1 MEANIQNFNFLKDT
15 VNRFKGELQK
25 LVATSKYSNT
35 GIMKLRDNIEEI
47 EKSIQ
52 NQEKYLVNSYLNNK
66 KSISSTHKMLYRP
79 SPLPLIRQP
88 VPRAIGYIPDDDV
101 YISVKY
107 EKQNKLDRLKQYKKK
122 REINQEKIDFINNMK
137 KRKPIGKIKL
147 ENIARVAAFN
157 KEKETKSLLNKYGI
171 NSDFYNNIKVT
182 SRMPN
187 YMNPSKRIQYS
198 AYNKLPKANIVLYDE
213 NNQPIIKKEE
223 LEKGLYNMINK
234 GLIPKGADLSPAFE
248 NNGGNPMQINMRF
261 KEDFKKKVEKDEII
275 IGDKSNMKADLSKR
289 GNNNDSDGFFI
300 TKPQEIINID
310 SNNIQPIDI
319 INDEENKVDTQDND
333 LISEQN
339 ENINNIKDNNEMA
352 MNKKN
357 KKILIIS
364 NFQPV
369 KNEEYYLFYNE
380 NIDIWGQIN
389 YLLEHLG
396 KLFKK
401 LNINLVEIY
410 QDKLVSLAKDETR
423 VIQNKDLLN
432 CISEKD
438 LIDKGLNPEDTMN
451 LYTTLKERFALK
463 IQMAYRIYKS
473 KKRLKEMQSYFD
485 KIKLIQH
492 MYTSIK
498 TQKESKEKARALFD
512 QRYKE
517 WTNMQKNFMKRW
529 EIIKNRPH
537 FEIHINSISLNS
549 SNSKYLNTTFDH
561 FIERENNQLNRIVN
575 LFDSNVEIIYISP
588 HELNQDIILYY
599 TSIMETFGVENP
611 RERFHI
617 VIPDAYKQYPPHF
630 SVSELLL
637 LSPKTIQ
644 NIKKKIEK
652 ENKEAYIVPGGVS
665 KTEVEISILLGVP
678 ILMGDLF
685 QTETIFTKSGAKLV
699 FEANEIQVPV
709 SAWDIKTEFE
719 FYASLSHLIASFEQ
733 YNIWIIKLDSEKNG
747 RGIAYVQLDKI
758 QQYNELKRKKG
769 RFEEQKEYENAL
781 ADVLK
786 DMLPKKVK
794 ICANYLYK
802 TWDEFFKDLL
812 DNRGIIEPC
821 PTYNP
826 SSILGSPCIPI
837 FIEPSGNIEHM
848 PTYDKI
854 NLAYFRNIGAIS
866 PQMSFIE
873 NKNRIGYNE
882 NSSINNSIPQIEGEK
897 KDNKDNKDNKEK
909 SISINKGSLILNVSD
924 INEASNNIEE
934 NKSGLIQNIDLIN
947 NANNI
952 KDNNNL
958 INANNSTQSEL
969 YLIAEKIGK
978 YLYKQKIMGYV
989 TIELIVFKNNFNYNY
1004 SNTQQNNSNESGQ
1017 DYWAID
1023 LKFGLTDI
1031 SSAINF
1037 SSFLYNHYYDKENPD
1052 MNLINISLTKEKL
1065 LSNDK
1070 CKIFTF
1076 PFLSHPRISEIH
1088 MKDLVK
1094 AFKLENL
1101 IYDVEKKSGTIF
1113 NFSDVL
1119 ECGNLGICG
1128 ILNSEEITQGN
1139 ENFELWKMIHDS
1151 LHIIAISVKLNE
1163 FQPMLNEDKRTD
1175 YIDIADIFSKIN
1187 KHYNNLLLI
1196 EKKKKNLNF
1205 NNSSSIINK

>member
-1 MEANIQNFNFLKDT
+1 MDSNIQNFNFLKDT
-15 VNRFKGELQK
+15 VNRFKNELQK

-47 EKSIQ
+47 EKNIQ
-52 NQEKYLVNSYLNNK
+52 NQEKFIVNSYLNNK
-66 KSISSTHKMLYRP
+66 KSISSTHKMLYSP

-88 VPRAIGYIPDDDV
+88 IPRAIGYIPDDDV

-107 EKQNKLDRLKQYKKK
+107 EKQSKLDRLKQYKKK
-122 REINQEKIDFINNMK
+122 RELNQEKIDFINNMK
-137 KRKPIGKIKL
+137 KRKPLGKIKL
-147 ENIARVAAFN
+147 ENMARVAAFN
-157 KEKETKSLLNKYGI
+157 REKQTKTLLNKYGI
-171 NSDFYNNIKVT
+171 NSDFYDNIKVT

-187 YMNPSKRIQYS
+187 YMDPSKRIQYS
-198 AYNKLPKANIVLYDE
+198 AFNKLPKANIVLYDE

-248 NNGGNPMQINMRF
+248 NNGGNPMQINQRF
-261 KEDFKKKVEKDEII
+261 KQDFKKKEEKDEII
-275 IGDKSNMKADLSKR
+275 IGDKMNMKADMSKR
-289 GNNNDSDGFFI
+289 GNYSDSDGFFI
-300 TKPQEIINID
+300 TKPQEIINLET
-310 SNNIQPIDI
+310 NNIQPIDI
-319 INDEENKVDTQDND
+319 INENKEIMDLEENKIETQEE
-333 LISEQN
+333 ISEQN
-339 ENINNIKDNNEMA
+339 IKTNNNEIMI
-352 MNKKN
+352 NKKN
-357 KKILIIS
+357 KKRVLIIS

-369 KNEEYYLFYNE
+369 KNEEYYVFYNE

-401 LNINLVEIY
+401 LNLNLIEIY
-410 QDKLVSLAKDETR
+410 EDKLLSLAKDETK

-451 LYTTLKERFALK
+451 LYTTLKEKFALK

-473 KKRLKEMQSYFD
+473 KKRLKEMQSYFE

-492 MYTSIK
+492 VYTSIK
-498 TQKESKEKARALFD
+498 TRKESKEKARALFD

-529 EIIKNRPH
+529 EIVKNRPH

-549 SNSKYLNTTFDH
+549 PNDKYINTTFDH
-561 FIERENNQLNRIVN
+561 FTERENNQLNRIVN

-588 HELNQDIILYY
+588 YELNNDIIVYY
-599 TSIMETFGVENP
+599 TSIMETFGVEKP
-611 RERFHI
+611 QERFHV
-617 VIPDAYKQYPPHF
+617 VIPDEYKNYPPHF

-637 LSPKTIQ
+637 LSPNTIR
-644 NIKKKIEK
+644 NIKKKLEK
-652 ENKEAYIVPGGVS
+652 EKKEAYIVPGSVS
-665 KTEVEISILLGVP
+665 KTEVELSILLGVP

-685 QTETIFTKSGAKLV
+685 QTETIFTKSGSKLV
-699 FEANEIQVPV
+699 FEANEVQVPV

-733 YNIWIIKLDSEKNG
+733 YNIWVIKLDNERNG

-769 RFEEQKEYENAL
+769 RYEEQKEYENAL
-781 ADVLK
+781 AEVLK
-786 DMLPKKVK
+786 DMLPKKIK
-794 ICANYLYK
+794 ICSNYLYK
-802 TWDEFFKDLL
+802 TWDEFFKDYLE
-812 DNRGIIEPC
+812 NRGIIEPC

-866 PQMSFIE
+866 PQMSYIE
-873 NKNRIGYNE
+873 NKNKLLGYGENY
-882 NSSINNSIPQIEGEK
+882 NSSINNNSVGQIEEEK
-897 KDNKDNKDNKEK
+897 KEKEK
-909 SISINKGSLILNVSD
+909 SISLNKGSLILNVSD
-924 INEASNNIEE
+924 INENSGNIEE
-934 NKSGLIQNIDLIN
+934 NKSGIIQNIDLMN
-947 NANNI
+947 NNQNNNI
-952 KDNNNL
+952 
-958 INANNSTQSEL
+958 QSEF
-969 YLIAEKIGK
+969 YIIAEKIGK
-978 YLYKQKIMGYV
+978 YLYKQKIIGYV
-989 TIELIVFKNNFNYNY
+989 TIELIVFKNNYNY
-1004 SNTQQNNSNESGQ
+1004 SNIQQSNNEPGQ
-1017 DYWAID
+1017 EYWAID
-1023 LKFGLTDI
+1023 LKYGLTDI

-1052 MNLINISLTKEKL
+1052 MNLINISLTREKL
-1065 LSNDK
+1065 LSNEK

-1094 AFKLENL
+1094 SFKLENL

-1128 ILNSEEITQGN
+1128 ILNLEDLSKEN

-1175 YIDIADIFSKIN
+1175 YIDIADIFNKIN

-1196 EKKKKNLNF
+1196 EKKKKNSNI
-1205 NNSSSIINK
+1205 NNSSSIIK

>member
-1 MEANIQNFNFLKDT
+1 MDSNVQNFNFLKDT
-15 VNRFKGELQK
+15 VNRFKSELQK
-25 LVATSKYSNT
+25 LVTTSKYSNT
-35 GIMKLRDNIEEI
+35 GIIKLRDNIEEI

-52 NQEKYLVNSYLNNK
+52 NQEKFLVNSYLNNK
-66 KSISSTHKMLYRP
+66 KSISSQHKMIYNQ

-88 VPRAIGYIPDDDV
+88 LPKTIGYIPDDDV
-101 YISVKY
+101 YVSVKY
-107 EKQNKLDRLKQYKKK
+107 EKQSKLDRLKQHKKR

-137 KRKPIGKIKL
+137 KRKPLGKIKM
-147 ENIARVAAFN
+147 ENMARVAAFN

-171 NSDFYNNIKVT
+171 NSDFYDNIKVT

-187 YMNPSKRIQYS
+187 YMDPAKRIQYS
-198 AYNKLPKANIVLYDE
+198 AFNKLPKANIVLYDE

-223 LEKGLYNMINK
+223 LSKGLYNMINK

-261 KEDFKKKVEKDEII
+261 KQDFKKKSDKDEII
-275 IGDKSNMKADLSKR
+275 IGINDNMKADMSKK
-289 GNNNDSDGFFI
+289 GNSNESDDFFI
-300 TKPQEIINID
+300 TKPQEVINLDTNSIK
-310 SNNIQPIDI
+310 PIDMISENKEI
-319 INDEENKVDTQDND
+319 IDLEENKIDTQENME
-333 LISEQN
+333 LLEQN
-339 ENINNIKDNNEMA
+339 INIKQNPTES
-352 MNKKN
+352 MNKKT
-357 KKILIIS
+357 KKRLLIIS

-389 YLLEHLG
+389 YLLEHLS
-396 KLFKK
+396 KLFKQ
-401 LNINLVEIY
+401 LNLNLVEIY
-410 QDKLVSLAKDETR
+410 QDKLISLAKDETR

-438 LIDKGLNPEDTMN
+438 LMDKGLNPNDTLN
-451 LYTTLKERFALK
+451 LYITLKDRFALK
-463 IQMAYRIYKS
+463 IQMAFRIYQS
-473 KKRLKEMQSYFD
+473 KKKLKEMQSYFD

-498 TQKESKEKARALFD
+498 AKKDSKEKARALFD

-537 FEIHINSISLNS
+537 YEIHINSISLNS
-549 SNSKYLNTTFDH
+549 PNNKYINTTFDH
-561 FIERENNQLNRIVN
+561 FTERENNQLNRIVN

-588 HELNQDIILYY
+588 HELNNDIIVYY

-611 RERFHI
+611 NERFHI
-617 VIPDAYKQYPPHF
+617 VIPDAYKEYPPHF

-644 NIKKKIEK
+644 KIKKKLEK
-652 ENKEAYIVPGGVS
+652 EKKEAYIVPGSVS
-665 KTEVEISILLGVP
+665 KTEVELSILLGVP

-685 QTETIFTKSGAKLV
+685 QTEAIFTKSGSKLV
-699 FEANEIQVPV
+699 FEANEVQVPV

-719 FYASLSHLIASFEQ
+719 FFASLSHLIASFEQ
-733 YNIWIIKLDSEKNG
+733 YNIWVIKLDNEKNG

-769 RFEEQKEYENAL
+769 RYEEQKDYENTL
-781 ADVLK
+781 AEVLR

-794 ICANYLYK
+794 ICANSLYK
-802 TWDEFFKDLL
+802 TWDEFFKDYL

-826 SSILGSPCIPI
+826 SSIIGSPCIPI
-837 FIEPSGNIEHM
+837 FIEPSGNIEHL

-873 NKNRIGYNE
+873 NKNRLINGD
-882 NSSINNSIPQIEGEK
+882 NSSINNSVPQLEEEK
-897 KDNKDNKDNKEK
+897 KEKEK

-924 INEASNNIEE
+924 INEASGNVEE
-934 NKSGLIQNIDLIN
+934 NKSGLTQNIDLMN
-947 NANNI
+947 NNNI
-952 KDNNNL
+952 INSNNN
-958 INANNSTQSEL
+958 NNNTQSEL
-969 YLIAEKIGK
+969 YSIAERVGK
-978 YLYKQKIMGYV
+978 YLYKQKIIGYV
-989 TIELIVFKNNFNYNY
+989 TIELIVFKSNFNYNY
-1004 SNTQQNNSNESGQ
+1004 TNMQQVSNEITQ

-1037 SSFLYNHYYDKENPD
+1037 SSFLYNHYYDKNNPD
-1052 MNLINISLTKEKL
+1052 MNLINISLTREKL

-1076 PFLSHPRISEIH
+1076 PFLSHPRISDIQ

-1128 ILNSEEITQGN
+1128 ILNMEEIPIGN
-1139 ENFELWKMIHDS
+1139 DNFEMWKMIHDS

-1163 FQPMLNEDKRTD
+1163 FQPLLSEDKRTD
-1175 YIDIADIFSKIN
+1175 YIDIADIFNKIN
-1187 KHYNNLLLI
+1187 KHYNNLLVI
-1196 EKKKKNLNF
+1196 EKKKKNSYYK
-1205 NNSSSIINK
+1205 NNSSIVK

>member
-1 MEANIQNFNFLKDT
+1 MDSNVQNFNFLKDT
-15 VNRFKGELQK
+15 VNRFKNELQK

-47 EKSIQ
+47 EKNIQ

-66 KSISSTHKMLYRP
+66 KSISSTHKMLYSP

-107 EKQNKLDRLKQYKKK
+107 EKQSKLDRLKQYKKR
-122 REINQEKIDFINNMK
+122 REINQEKINFINSMK
-137 KRKPIGKIKL
+137 KRKPLGKIKL
-147 ENIARVAAFN
+147 ENMARVAAFN
-157 KEKETKSLLNKYGI
+157 REKETKSLLNKYGI
-171 NSDFYNNIKVT
+171 NSDFYDNIKVT

-187 YMNPSKRIQYS
+187 YMDPSKRIQYS
-198 AYNKLPKANIVLYDE
+198 AFNKLPKANIVLYDE

-248 NNGGNPMQINMRF
+248 NNGGNPMQINQRF
-261 KEDFKKKVEKDEII
+261 KQDFKKKPEKDEIM
-275 IGDKSNMKADLSKR
+275 IGDKNNMKADMSKR
-289 GNNNDSDGFFI
+289 GNYSDSDGFFI
-300 TKPQEIINID
+300 TKPQEVINID
-310 SNNIQPIDI
+310 TNNIQPIDI
-319 INDEENKVDTQDND
+319 INENKEIIDLEEENKIETPENEEM
-333 LISEQN
+333 SEQN
-339 ENINNIKDNNEMA
+339 IKTNNNEIMI
-352 MNKKN
+352 NKKN
-357 KKILIIS
+357 KKRILLIS

-401 LNINLVEIY
+401 LNLNLIEIY

-438 LIDKGLNPEDTMN
+438 LIDKGLNPNDTMN
-451 LYTTLKERFALK
+451 LYTTLRERYALK

-498 TQKESKEKARALFD
+498 TRKESKEKARALFD

-537 FEIHINSISLNS
+537 FEIHINSISINS
-549 SNSKYLNTTFDH
+549 PNAKYVNTTFDH

-575 LFDSNVEIIYISP
+575 LFDSNVEIIYITP
-588 HELNQDIILYY
+588 HELSQDIILYY
-599 TSIMETFGVENP
+599 TSIMETFGVEKP
-611 RERFHI
+611 SERFHV
-617 VIPDAYKQYPPHF
+617 VIPDAYKDYPPHF

-637 LSPKTIQ
+637 LSPKTIR
-644 NIKKKIEK
+644 NIKKKLEK
-652 ENKEAYIVPGGVS
+652 EKKEAYIVPGSVS
-665 KTEVEISILLGVP
+665 KTEVELSILLGVP

-685 QTETIFTKSGAKLV
+685 QTETIFTKSGSKLV

-733 YNIWIIKLDSEKNG
+733 YNIWVIKLDNERNG

-769 RFEEQKEYENAL
+769 RYEEQKEYENAL
-781 ADVLK
+781 AEVLK
-786 DMLPKKVK
+786 DMLPKKIK

-802 TWDEFFKDLL
+802 TWEEFFKDYLE
-812 DNRGIIEPC
+812 NRGIIEPC

-854 NLAYFRNIGAIS
+854 NLSYFRNIGAIS
-866 PQMSFIE
+866 PQMSYIE
-873 NKNRIGYNE
+873 NRNKLLGYGDNY
-882 NSSINNSIPQIEGEK
+882 NSSINNNSVPQIEEEK
-897 KDNKDNKDNKEK
+897 KEKEK
-909 SISINKGSLILNVSD
+909 SVSMNKGSLILNVSD
-924 INEASNNIEE
+924 INEASGPIEE
-934 NKSGLIQNIDLIN
+934 NKSGLDLVN
-947 NANNI
+947 N
-952 KDNNNL
+952 NNNL
-958 INANNSTQSEL
+958 MNSNNNTQSEL
-969 YLIAEKIGK
+969 YTIAEKIGK

-989 TIELIVFKNNFNYNY
+989 TIELIVFKNNFNY
-1004 SNTQQNNSNESGQ
+1004 SNMQQTNNNESGQ

-1037 SSFLYNHYYDKENPD
+1037 SSFLYNHYYDKANPD

-1076 PFLSHPRISEIH
+1076 PFLSHPRISEIL

-1128 ILNSEEITQGN
+1128 ILNLEDLSQGS

-1151 LHIIAISVKLNE
+1151 LHIVAISVKLNE
-1163 FQPMLNEDKRTD
+1163 FQPLLNEDKRTD
-1175 YIDIADIFSKIN
+1175 YIDIADIFNKIN

-1196 EKKKKNLNF
+1196 EKKKKNSNF
-1205 NNSSSIINK
+1205 NNSSSILK

>member
-1 MEANIQNFNFLKDT
+1 MDSNVQNFNFLKDT
-15 VNRFKGELQK
+15 VNRFKNELQK

-47 EKSIQ
+47 EKNIQ
-52 NQEKYLVNSYLNNK
+52 NQEKFLVNSYLNNK
-66 KSISSTHKMLYRP
+66 KSISSTHKMLYSP

-107 EKQNKLDRLKQYKKK
+107 EKQSKLDRLKQYKKK
-122 REINQEKIDFINNMK
+122 REINQEKMDFINRMK
-137 KRKPIGKIKL
+137 MRKPLGKIKM
-147 ENIARVAAFN
+147 ENMARVAAFN

-171 NSDFYNNIKVT
+171 NSDFYDNIKVT

-187 YMNPSKRIQYS
+187 YMDPSKRIQYS
-198 AYNKLPKANIVLYDE
+198 AFNKLPKANIVLYDE

-223 LEKGLYNMINK
+223 LEKGLYNMVNK

-248 NNGGNPMQINMRF
+248 NNGGNPMQINQRF
-261 KEDFKKKVEKDEII
+261 KQDFKKKAEKDEII
-275 IGDKSNMKADLSKR
+275 IGDKRNMKADMSKR
-289 GNNNDSDGFFI
+289 GNYSDSDGFFI
-300 TKPQEIINID
+300 TKPQEVINLET
-310 SNNIQPIDI
+310 NNIQPIDI
-319 INDEENKVDTQDND
+319 INENKEIMDYEEENKMDTE
-333 LISEQN
+333 IEEMSEQN
-339 ENINNIKDNNEMA
+339 VKTNNEIMI
-352 MNKKN
+352 NKKN
-357 KKILIIS
+357 KKRILLIS

-401 LNINLVEIY
+401 LNLNLIEIY
-410 QDKLVSLAKDETR
+410 QDKLISLAKDETK

-438 LIDKGLNPEDTMN
+438 LIDKRLNPEDTMN

-463 IQMAYRIYKS
+463 IQMAYRIHKS
-473 KKRLKEMQSYFD
+473 KMRLKEMQSYFD

-498 TQKESKEKARALFD
+498 TRKESKEKARALFD

-537 FEIHINSISLNS
+537 FEIHINSISINS
-549 SNSKYLNTTFDH
+549 PNAKYLNTTFDH

-588 HELNQDIILYY
+588 HELNQDIIIYY
-599 TSIMETFGVENP
+599 TSIMETFGVEKP
-611 RERFHI
+611 GERFH
-617 VIPDAYKQYPPHF
+617 VMIPDAYKDYPTHF
-630 SVSELLL
+630 SVGELLL
-637 LSPKTIQ
+637 LSPKTIR
-644 NIKKKIEK
+644 NIKKKLEK
-652 ENKEAYIVPGGVS
+652 EKKEAYIVPGSVS
-665 KTEVEISILLGVP
+665 KTEVELSILLGVP

-685 QTETIFTKSGAKLV
+685 QTETIFTKSGSKLV
-699 FEANEIQVPV
+699 FEANEVQVPV

-733 YNIWIIKLDSEKNG
+733 YNIWVIKLDNERNG

-769 RFEEQKEYENAL
+769 RYEEQKEYENAL
-781 ADVLK
+781 AEVLK

-794 ICANYLYK
+794 LCANYLYR
-802 TWDEFFKDLL
+802 TWEEFFKDYLE
-812 DNRGIIEPC
+812 NRGIIEPC

-854 NLAYFRNIGAIS
+854 NLSYFRNIGAIS
-866 PQMSFIE
+866 PQTSYIE
-873 NKNRIGYNE
+873 NRNKLLGYGDNY
-882 NSSINNSIPQIEGEK
+882 NSSMNNNSIPQIEEEK
-897 KDNKDNKDNKEK
+897 KEKEK
-909 SISINKGSLILNVSD
+909 SVSMNKGSLILNVSD
-924 INEASNNIEE
+924 INEASNHAEE
-934 NKSGLIQNIDLIN
+934 NKSGIDLMN
-947 NANNI
+947 
-952 KDNNNL
+952 NNNL
-958 INANNSTQSEL
+958 VNSNTQSEL
-969 YLIAEKIGK
+969 YTISERIGK

-989 TIELIVFKNNFNYNY
+989 TIELIVFKSNFNY
-1004 SNTQQNNSNESGQ
+1004 SNMQQYNNESGQ
-1017 DYWAID
+1017 EYWAID

-1037 SSFLYNHYYDKENPD
+1037 SSFLYNHYYDKANPD

-1065 LSNDK
+1065 LSNEK

-1094 AFKLENL
+1094 AFKLESL

-1128 ILNSEEITQGN
+1128 ILNLEDLSQGN

-1151 LHIIAISVKLNE
+1151 LHIVAISVKLNE
-1163 FQPMLNEDKRTD
+1163 FQPLLNEDKRTD
-1175 YIDIADIFSKIN
+1175 YIDIADIFNKIN

-1196 EKKKKNLNF
+1196 EKKKKNSNF
-1205 NNSSSIINK
+1205 NNSSSILK

>member
-1 MEANIQNFNFLKDT
+1 MDSNVQNFNFLKDT
-15 VNRFKGELQK
+15 VNRFKNELQK

-47 EKSIQ
+47 EKNIQ
-52 NQEKYLVNSYLNNK
+52 NQEKFLVNSYLNNK
-66 KSISSTHKMLYRP
+66 KSISSTHKMLYSP

-107 EKQNKLDRLKQYKKK
+107 EKQSKLDRLKQYKKK
-122 REINQEKIDFINNMK
+122 REINQEKIDFINRMK
-137 KRKPIGKIKL
+137 MRKPLGKIKM
-147 ENIARVAAFN
+147 ENMARVAAFN

-171 NSDFYNNIKVT
+171 NSDFYDNIKVT

-187 YMNPSKRIQYS
+187 YMDPSKRIQYS
-198 AYNKLPKANIVLYDE
+198 AFNKLPKANIVLYDE

-223 LEKGLYNMINK
+223 LEKGLYNMVNK

-248 NNGGNPMQINMRF
+248 NNGGNPMQINQRF
-261 KEDFKKKVEKDEII
+261 KQDFKKKAEKDEII
-275 IGDKSNMKADLSKR
+275 IGDKRNMKADMSKR
-289 GNNNDSDGFFI
+289 GNYSDSDGFFI
-300 TKPQEIINID
+300 TKPQEVINLET
-310 SNNIQPIDI
+310 NNIQPIDI
-319 INDEENKVDTQDND
+319 INENKEIMDYEEENKMDTE
-333 LISEQN
+333 IEEMSEQN
-339 ENINNIKDNNEMA
+339 VKTNNEIMI
-352 MNKKN
+352 NKKN
-357 KKILIIS
+357 KKRILLIS

-401 LNINLVEIY
+401 LNLNLIEIY
-410 QDKLVSLAKDETR
+410 QDKLISLAKDETK

-438 LIDKGLNPEDTMN
+438 LIDKRLNPEDTMN

-463 IQMAYRIYKS
+463 IQMAYRIHKS
-473 KKRLKEMQSYFD
+473 KMRLKEMQSYFD

-498 TQKESKEKARALFD
+498 TRKESKEKARALFD

-537 FEIHINSISLNS
+537 FEIHINSISINS
-549 SNSKYLNTTFDH
+549 PNAKYLNTTFDH

-588 HELNQDIILYY
+588 HELNQDIIIYY
-599 TSIMETFGVENP
+599 TSIMETFGVEKP
-611 RERFHI
+611 GERFH
-617 VIPDAYKQYPPHF
+617 VMIPDAYKDYPTHF

-637 LSPKTIQ
+637 LSPKTIR
-644 NIKKKIEK
+644 NIKKKLEK
-652 ENKEAYIVPGGVS
+652 EKKEAYIVPGSVS
-665 KTEVEISILLGVP
+665 KTEVELSILLGVP

-685 QTETIFTKSGAKLV
+685 QTETIFTKSGSKLV
-699 FEANEIQVPV
+699 FEANEVQVPV

-733 YNIWIIKLDSEKNG
+733 YNIWVIKLDNERNG

-769 RFEEQKEYENAL
+769 RYEEQKEYENAL
-781 ADVLK
+781 AEVLK

-794 ICANYLYK
+794 LCANYLYK
-802 TWDEFFKDLL
+802 TWEEFFKDYLE
-812 DNRGIIEPC
+812 NRGIIEPC

-854 NLAYFRNIGAIS
+854 NLSYFRNIGAIS
-866 PQMSFIE
+866 PQTSYIE
-873 NKNRIGYNE
+873 NRNKLLGYGDNY
-882 NSSINNSIPQIEGEK
+882 NSSMNNNSIPQIEEEK
-897 KDNKDNKDNKEK
+897 KEKEK
-909 SISINKGSLILNVSD
+909 SVSMNKGSLILNVSD
-924 INEASNNIEE
+924 INEASNHAEE
-934 NKSGLIQNIDLIN
+934 NKSGIDLMN
-947 NANNI
+947 
-952 KDNNNL
+952 NNNL
-958 INANNSTQSEL
+958 VNSNTQSEL
-969 YLIAEKIGK
+969 YTISERIGK

-989 TIELIVFKNNFNYNY
+989 TIELIVFKSNFNY
-1004 SNTQQNNSNESGQ
+1004 SNMQQYNNESGQ
-1017 DYWAID
+1017 EYWAID

-1037 SSFLYNHYYDKENPD
+1037 SSFLYNHYYDKANPD

-1065 LSNDK
+1065 LSNEK

-1094 AFKLENL
+1094 AFKLESL

-1128 ILNSEEITQGN
+1128 ILNLEDLSQGN

-1151 LHIIAISVKLNE
+1151 LHIVAISVKLNE
-1163 FQPMLNEDKRTD
+1163 FQPLLNEDKRTD
-1175 YIDIADIFSKIN
+1175 YIDIADIFNKIN

-1196 EKKKKNLNF
+1196 EKKKKNSNF
-1205 NNSSSIINK
+1205 NNSSSILK

>member
-1 MEANIQNFNFLKDT
+1 MDSNVQNFNFLKDT
-15 VNRFKGELQK
+15 VNRFKSELQK
-25 LVATSKYSNT
+25 LVTTSKYSNT
-35 GIMKLRDNIEEI
+35 GIIKLRDNIEEI

-52 NQEKYLVNSYLNNK
+52 NQEKFLVNSYLNNK
-66 KSISSTHKMLYRP
+66 KSISSQHKMTYNP

-88 VPRAIGYIPDDDV
+88 LPKTIGYIPDDDV
-101 YISVKY
+101 YVSVKY
-107 EKQNKLDRLKQYKKK
+107 EKQSKLDRLKQHKKK

-137 KRKPIGKIKL
+137 KRKPLGKIKM
-147 ENIARVAAFN
+147 ENMARVAAFN

-171 NSDFYNNIKVT
+171 NSDFYDNIKVT

-187 YMNPSKRIQYS
+187 YMDPAKRIQYS
-198 AYNKLPKANIVLYDE
+198 AFNKLPKANIVLYDE

-223 LEKGLYNMINK
+223 LSKGLYNMINK

-261 KEDFKKKVEKDEII
+261 KQDFKKKPDKDEII
-275 IGDKSNMKADLSKR
+275 IGANDNMKADMSKK
-289 GNNNDSDGFFI
+289 GNSNDSDDFFI
-300 TKPQEIINID
+300 TKPQEVINLDTNSIK
-310 SNNIQPIDI
+310 PIDMI
-319 INDEENKVDTQDND
+319 SENKEMIDLEENKIDTQENMEM
-333 LISEQN
+333 LEQN
-339 ENINNIKDNNEMA
+339 INMKRNPIEL

-357 KKILIIS
+357 KKRLLIIS

-396 KLFKK
+396 KLFKQ
-401 LNINLVEIY
+401 LNLNLVEIY
-410 QDKLVSLAKDETR
+410 QDKLVSLAKDETK

-438 LIDKGLNPEDTMN
+438 LMDKGLNPNDTLN
-451 LYTTLKERFALK
+451 LYITLKDRFALK
-463 IQMAYRIYKS
+463 IQMAFRIYQS
-473 KKRLKEMQSYFD
+473 KKKLKEMQSYFD

-498 TQKESKEKARALFD
+498 AKKDSKEKARALFD

-537 FEIHINSISLNS
+537 YEIHINSISLNS
-549 SNSKYLNTTFDH
+549 PNDKYINTTFDH
-561 FIERENNQLNRIVN
+561 FTERENNQLNRIVN

-588 HELNQDIILYY
+588 HELNNDIIIYY

-611 RERFHI
+611 NERFHI
-617 VIPDAYKQYPPHF
+617 VIPDAYKEYPPHF

-637 LSPKTIQ
+637 LSPKTIR
-644 NIKKKIEK
+644 NIKKKLEK
-652 ENKEAYIVPGGVS
+652 EKKEAYIVPGSVS
-665 KTEVEISILLGVP
+665 KTEVELSILLGVP

-685 QTETIFTKSGAKLV
+685 QTEAIFTKSGSKLV
-699 FEANEIQVPV
+699 FEANEVQVPV

-719 FYASLSHLIASFEQ
+719 FFASLSHLIASFEQ
-733 YNIWIIKLDSEKNG
+733 YNIWVIKLDNEKHG

-769 RFEEQKEYENAL
+769 RYEEQKDYENAL
-781 ADVLK
+781 AEVLR

-794 ICANYLYK
+794 ICANSLYK
-802 TWDEFFKDLL
+802 TWDEFFKDYL

-837 FIEPSGNIEHM
+837 FIEPSGNIEHL

-873 NKNRIGYNE
+873 NKNRLINGD
-882 NSSINNSIPQIEGEK
+882 NSSMNNSVPQLEEEK
-897 KDNKDNKDNKEK
+897 KEKEKEK

-924 INEASNNIEE
+924 INEASGNIEE
-934 NKSGLIQNIDLIN
+934 NKSGLTQNIDLMNNNNIINSNNIN
-947 NANNI
+947 NNTN
-952 KDNNNL
+952 
-958 INANNSTQSEL
+958 TQSEL
-969 YLIAEKIGK
+969 YSIAERVGK
-978 YLYKQKIMGYV
+978 YLYKQKIIGYV
-989 TIELIVFKNNFNYNY
+989 TIELIVFKSNFNYNY
-1004 SNTQQNNSNESGQ
+1004 ANTNAQQVSNEISQ

-1037 SSFLYNHYYDKENPD
+1037 SSFLYNHYYDKNNPD
-1052 MNLINISLTKEKL
+1052 MNLINISLTREKL
-1065 LSNDK
+1065 LSNEK

-1076 PFLSHPRISEIH
+1076 PFLSHPRISDIQ

-1128 ILNSEEITQGN
+1128 ILNMEDMPIGN
-1139 ENFELWKMIHDS
+1139 DSFEMWKMIHDS

-1163 FQPMLNEDKRTD
+1163 FQPLLSEDKRTD
-1175 YIDIADIFSKIN
+1175 YIDIADIFNKIN
-1187 KHYNNLLLI
+1187 KHYNNLLVI
-1196 EKKKKNLNF
+1196 EKKKKNSYYK
-1205 NNSSSIINK
+1205 NNSSIVK

>member
-1 MEANIQNFNFLKDT
+1 MDANVQNFNFLKDT

-25 LVATSKYSNT
+25 LVTTSKYSNT

-52 NQEKYLVNSYLNNK
+52 NQEKFLVNSYLNNK
-66 KSISSTHKMLYRP
+66 KSISSTHKMMYNP
-79 SPLPLIRQP
+79 NPLPLIRQP
-88 VPRAIGYIPDDDV
+88 IPRSIGYIPDDDV

-107 EKQNKLDRLKQYKKK
+107 EKQSKLDRLKLHKKK
-122 REINQEKIDFINNMK
+122 REINQEKLNFINNMK
-137 KRKPIGKIKL
+137 KRKPLGKIKL
-147 ENIARVAAFN
+147 ENMARVAAFN

-171 NSDFYNNIKVT
+171 NSDFYDNIKVT

-187 YMNPSKRIQYS
+187 YMDPSKRIQYS
-198 AYNKLPKANIVLYDE
+198 AFNKMPKANIVLYDE

-261 KEDFKKKVEKDEII
+261 KQDFKKKSDRDEII
-275 IGDKSNMKADLSKR
+275 IGDKDNMKADLSKK
-289 GNNNDSDGFFI
+289 GNSNDSDDFFI
-300 TKPQEIINID
+300 TKPQEIINLDTNSIK
-310 SNNIQPIDI
+310 PIDI
-319 INDEENKVDTQDND
+319 ISENKEMIDLEENKINTQEN
-333 LISEQN
+333 IEMSEQN
-339 ENINNIKDNNEMA
+339 NMKRNSTELI
-352 MNKKN
+352 NKKS
-357 KKILIIS
+357 KKRLLIIS

-396 KLFKK
+396 KLFKQ
-401 LNINLVEIY
+401 LNLKFVEIY
-410 QDKLVSLAKDETR
+410 QDKLISLAKDETK

-438 LIDKGLNPEDTMN
+438 LMDKGLNPNDTLN
-451 LYTTLKERFALK
+451 LYITLKDRFALK
-463 IQMAYRIYKS
+463 IQMAFRIYQS
-473 KKRLKEMQSYFD
+473 KKKLKEMQSYFD

-492 MYTSIK
+492 MFTSIK
-498 TQKESKEKARALFD
+498 TKKESKEKARALFV

-537 FEIHINSISLNS
+537 YEIHINSISLNS
-549 SNSKYLNTTFDH
+549 PNDKYINTTFDH
-561 FIERENNQLNRIVN
+561 FTERENNQLNRIVN

-588 HELNQDIILYY
+588 YELNQDIIVYY

-617 VIPDAYKQYPPHF
+617 VIPDSYKDYPPHF

-644 NIKKKIEK
+644 NIKKKLEK
-652 ENKEAYIVPGGVS
+652 EKKEAYIVPGSVS
-665 KTEVEISILLGVP
+665 KTEVELSILLGVP

-685 QTETIFTKSGAKLV
+685 QTEAIFTKSGAKLV
-699 FEANEIQVPV
+699 FEANEVQVPV

-733 YNIWIIKLDSEKNG
+733 YNIWVIKLDNERNG

-769 RFEEQKEYENAL
+769 RFEEQKDYENAL
-781 ADVLK
+781 AEVLR
-786 DMLPKKVK
+786 DMLPKKIK
-794 ICANYLYK
+794 LCANYLYK
-802 TWDEFFKDLL
+802 TWDEFFKDYL

-837 FIEPSGNIEHM
+837 FIEPSGNIEHL

-854 NLAYFRNIGAIS
+854 NLSYFRNIGAIS
-866 PQMSFIE
+866 PQMSYIE
-873 NKNRIGYNE
+873 NKNRLGE
-882 NSSINNSIPQIEGEK
+882 NSSINNSVPQLEEEK
-897 KDNKDNKDNKEK
+897 KEKEKEK

-924 INEASNNIEE
+924 INEASGNIEE
-934 NKSGLIQNIDLIN
+934 NKSGV
-947 NANNI
+947 
-952 KDNNNL
+952 
-958 INANNSTQSEL
+958 QSEL
-969 YLIAEKIGK
+969 YSIAERVGK

-989 TIELIVFKNNFNYNY
+989 TIELIVFKSSFNYNH
-1004 SNTQQNNSNESGQ
+1004 SNMQQTSTEIGQ

-1037 SSFLYNHYYDKENPD
+1037 SSFLYNHYYDKNNPD
-1052 MNLINISLTKEKL
+1052 MNLINISLTREKL
-1065 LSNDK
+1065 LNNDK

-1076 PFLSHPRISEIH
+1076 PFLSHPRISEIQ

-1128 ILNSEEITQGN
+1128 ILNMEDMSVGN
-1139 ENFELWKMIHDS
+1139 DNFELWKMIHDS

-1163 FQPMLNEDKRTD
+1163 FQPLLNEDKRTD
-1175 YIDIADIFSKIN
+1175 YIDISDIFNKIN
-1187 KHYNNLLLI
+1187 KHYNNLLLL
-1196 EKKKKNLNF
+1196 EKKKKNSYYK
-1205 NNSSSIINK
+1205 NNSSIIK

>member
-1 MEANIQNFNFLKDT
+1 MDANVQNFNFLKDT
-15 VNRFKGELQK
+15 VNRFKDELQK

-47 EKSIQ
+47 EKNIQ
-52 NQEKYLVNSYLNNK
+52 NQEKFIVNSYLNNK
-66 KSISSTHKMLYRP
+66 KSISSSHKMMYNP

-88 VPRAIGYIPDDDV
+88 IPRAIGYIPDDDV

-107 EKQNKLDRLKQYKKK
+107 EKQSKLDRLKQYKKK
-122 REINQEKIDFINNMK
+122 REINQEKLDFINNMK
-137 KRKPIGKIKL
+137 KRKPLGKIKL
-147 ENIARVAAFN
+147 ENMARVAAFN
-157 KEKETKSLLNKYGI
+157 KEKQTKNLLNKYGI
-171 NSDFYNNIKVT
+171 NSDFYDNIKVT

-187 YMNPSKRIQYS
+187 YMDPSKRIQYS

-261 KEDFKKKVEKDEII
+261 KQDFKKKVEKDEII
-275 IGDKSNMKADLSKR
+275 IGDKTNMKADLSKR
-289 GNNNDSDGFFI
+289 GNHTDSDGFFI
-300 TKPQEIINID
+300 TKPQEVINVD
-310 SNNIQPIDI
+310 THNIQPIEI
-319 INDEENKVDTQDND
+319 ITENKDNIDMEENKVDSQENEEM
-333 LISEQN
+333 SEQN
-339 ENINNIKDNNEMA
+339 IRENNNETA
-352 MNKKN
+352 LNKKN
-357 KKILIIS
+357 KQRILLIS

-369 KNEEYYLFYNE
+369 KNEEYYVFYNE

-401 LNINLVEIY
+401 LNLNLIEIY
-410 QDKLVSLAKDETR
+410 QDKLVELAKDETR

-438 LIDKGLNPEDTMN
+438 LLDKGLNPEDTMN

-463 IQMAYRIYKS
+463 IQMAYRIFKA
-473 KKRLKEMQSYFD
+473 KRRLKEMQSYFD

-537 FEIHINSISLNS
+537 FEIHINSISLNN
-549 SNSKYLNTTFDH
+549 SNAKYLNTTFDH
-561 FIERENNQLNRIVN
+561 FSERENNQLNRIVN

-588 HELNQDIILYY
+588 HELNQDIIVYY
-599 TSIMETFGVENP
+599 TSIMETFGVEKP

-617 VIPDAYKQYPPHF
+617 VIPDSYKDYPPHF

-637 LSPKTIQ
+637 LSPKTIR
-644 NIKKKIEK
+644 NIKKHIENEK
-652 ENKEAYIVPGGVS
+652 KEAFIVPGSVS
-665 KTEVEISILLGVP
+665 KTEVELSILLGVP

-733 YNIWIIKLDSEKNG
+733 YNIWVIKLDNEKNG

-758 QQYNELKRKKG
+758 QQYNELKRKKT
-769 RFEEQKEYENAL
+769 RFEDQKKYENAL
-781 ADVLK
+781 AEVLK

-794 ICANYLYK
+794 LCANYLYK
-802 TWDEFFKDLL
+802 TWDEFFKDYLE
-812 DNRGIIEPC
+812 NRGIIEPC

-866 PQMSFIE
+866 PQMSYIE
-873 NKNRIGYNE
+873 NRNKIGYGDNY
-882 NSSINNSIPQIEGEK
+882 NSSINNSVQQIEEEK
-897 KDNKDNKDNKEK
+897 KDKEK
-909 SISINKGSLILNVSD
+909 SVSINKGSLILNVSD
-924 INEASNNIEE
+924 INEPSGNVEE
-934 NKSGLIQNIDLIN
+934 NKSGLIQNIDLM
-947 NANNI
+947 
-952 KDNNNL
+952 NNNKEV
-958 INANNSTQSEL
+958 ANSNVNNNTPPEF
-969 YLIAEKIGK
+969 YTIAEKVGK
-978 YLYKQKIMGYV
+978 YLYKQRIMGYV
-989 TIELIVFKNNFNYNY
+989 TIELIVFKNNYNF
-1004 SNTQQNNSNESGQ
+1004 SNIQQSSYESAQ
-1017 DYWAID
+1017 EYWAID

-1065 LSNDK
+1065 LNNDK

-1076 PFLSHPRISEIH
+1076 PFLSHPRISEVH

-1094 AFKLENL
+1094 SFKLENL
-1101 IYDVEKKSGTIF
+1101 IYDVEKKTGTIF

-1119 ECGNLGICG
+1119 ECGNMGLCG
-1128 ILNSEEITQGN
+1128 ILNLEESQGN
-1139 ENFELWKMIHDS
+1139 DNFELWKMIHDS
-1151 LHIIAISVKLNE
+1151 LHIVAISVKLNE

-1175 YIDIADIFSKIN
+1175 YIDIADIFNKIN

-1196 EKKKKNLNF
+1196 EKKKKNSNF
-1205 NNSSSIINK
+1205 NNSSSIIK

>member
-1 MEANIQNFNFLKDT
+1 MYNPN
-15 VNRFKGELQK
+15 
-25 LVATSKYSNT
+25 
-35 GIMKLRDNIEEI
+35 
-47 EKSIQ
+47 
-52 NQEKYLVNSYLNNK
+52 
-66 KSISSTHKMLYRP
+66 
-79 SPLPLIRQP
+79 PLPLIRQP
-88 VPRAIGYIPDDDV
+88 IPRSIGYIPDDDV

-107 EKQNKLDRLKQYKKK
+107 EKQSKLDRLKLHKKK
-122 REINQEKIDFINNMK
+122 REINQEKLNFINNMK
-137 KRKPIGKIKL
+137 KRKPLGKIKL
-147 ENIARVAAFN
+147 ENMARVAAFN

-171 NSDFYNNIKVT
+171 NSDFYDNIKVT

-187 YMNPSKRIQYS
+187 YMDPSKRIQYS
-198 AYNKLPKANIVLYDE
+198 AFNKMPKANIVLYDE

-261 KEDFKKKVEKDEII
+261 KQDFKKKSDRDEII
-275 IGDKSNMKADLSKR
+275 IGDKDNMKADLSKK
-289 GNNNDSDGFFI
+289 GNSNDSDDFFI
-300 TKPQEIINID
+300 TKPQEIINLDTNSIK
-310 SNNIQPIDI
+310 PIDI
-319 INDEENKVDTQDND
+319 ISENKEMIDLEENKIDTQEN
-333 LISEQN
+333 IEMSEQN
-339 ENINNIKDNNEMA
+339 NMKRNSTELI
-352 MNKKN
+352 NKKS
-357 KKILIIS
+357 KKRLLIIS

-396 KLFKK
+396 KLFKQ
-401 LNINLVEIY
+401 LNLNLVEIY
-410 QDKLVSLAKDETR
+410 QDKLISLAKDETK

-438 LIDKGLNPEDTMN
+438 LMDKGLNPNDTLN
-451 LYTTLKERFALK
+451 LYITLKDRFALK
-463 IQMAYRIYKS
+463 IQMAFRIYQS
-473 KKRLKEMQSYFD
+473 KKKLKEMQSYFD

-492 MYTSIK
+492 MFTSIK
-498 TQKESKEKARALFD
+498 TKKESKEKARALFV

-537 FEIHINSISLNS
+537 YEIHINSISLNS
-549 SNSKYLNTTFDH
+549 PNDKYINTTFDH
-561 FIERENNQLNRIVN
+561 FTERENNQLNRIVN

-588 HELNQDIILYY
+588 YELNQDIIVYY

-617 VIPDAYKQYPPHF
+617 VIPDSYKDYPPHF

-644 NIKKKIEK
+644 NIKKKLEK
-652 ENKEAYIVPGGVS
+652 EKKEAYIVPGSVS
-665 KTEVEISILLGVP
+665 KTEVELSILLGVP

-685 QTETIFTKSGAKLV
+685 QTEAIFTKSGAKLV
-699 FEANEIQVPV
+699 FEANEVQVPV

-733 YNIWIIKLDSEKNG
+733 YNIWVIKLDNERNG

-769 RFEEQKEYENAL
+769 RFEEQKDYENAL
-781 ADVLK
+781 AEVLR
-786 DMLPKKVK
+786 DMLPKKIK
-794 ICANYLYK
+794 LCANYLYK
-802 TWDEFFKDLL
+802 TWDEFFKDYL

-837 FIEPSGNIEHM
+837 FIEPSGNIEHL

-854 NLAYFRNIGAIS
+854 NLSYFRNIGAIS
-866 PQMSFIE
+866 PQMSYIE
-873 NKNRIGYNE
+873 NKNRLGE
-882 NSSINNSIPQIEGEK
+882 NSSINNSVPQLEEEK
-897 KDNKDNKDNKEK
+897 KEKEKEK

-924 INEASNNIEE
+924 INEASGNIEE

-947 NANNI
+947 NNNNNNNI
-952 KDNNNL
+952 INSNNN
-958 INANNSTQSEL
+958 INVQSEL
-969 YLIAEKIGK
+969 YSIAERVGK

-989 TIELIVFKNNFNYNY
+989 TIELIVFKSSFNYNH
-1004 SNTQQNNSNESGQ
+1004 SNMQQTSTEIGQ

-1037 SSFLYNHYYDKENPD
+1037 SSFLYNHYYDKNNPD
-1052 MNLINISLTKEKL
+1052 MNLINISLTREKL
-1065 LSNDK
+1065 LNNDK

-1076 PFLSHPRISEIH
+1076 PFLSHPRISEIQ

-1128 ILNSEEITQGN
+1128 ILNMEDMSVGN
-1139 ENFELWKMIHDS
+1139 DNFELWKMIHDS

-1163 FQPMLNEDKRTD
+1163 FQPLLNEDKRTD
-1175 YIDIADIFSKIN
+1175 YIDISDIFNKIN
-1187 KHYNNLLLI
+1187 KHYNNLLVI
-1196 EKKKKNLNF
+1196 EKKKKNSYYK
-1205 NNSSSIINK
+1205 NNSSIVK

>member
-1 MEANIQNFNFLKDT
+1 MDTNVQNFNFLKDT
-15 VNRFKGELQK
+15 VNRFKSELQR
-25 LVATSKYSNT
+25 LVTTSKYSNT
-35 GIMKLRDNIEEI
+35 GIIKLRDNIEEI

-52 NQEKYLVNSYLNNK
+52 NQEKFLVNSYLNNK
-66 KSISSTHKMLYRP
+66 KSISSTHKMVYTP

-88 VPRAIGYIPDDDV
+88 LPKTIGYIPDDDV

-107 EKQNKLDRLKQYKKK
+107 EKQSKLDRLKQHKKK
-122 REINQEKIDFINNMK
+122 REINQEKLDFINNMK
-137 KRKPIGKIKL
+137 KRKPIGKIKM
-147 ENIARVAAFN
+147 ENMARVAAFN
-157 KEKETKSLLNKYGI
+157 REKETKSLLNKYGI
-171 NSDFYNNIKVT
+171 NSDFYDNIKVT

-187 YMNPSKRIQYS
+187 YMDPAKRIQYS
-198 AYNKLPKANIVLYDE
+198 AINKLPKANIVLYDE

-223 LEKGLYNMINK
+223 LSKGLYNMINK

-248 NNGGNPMQINMRF
+248 NNGGNPLQINMRF
-261 KEDFKKKVEKDEII
+261 KQDFKKKSDKDEII
-275 IGDKSNMKADLSKR
+275 IGDKDNMKADLSKK
-289 GNNNDSDGFFI
+289 GNSNDSDDFFI
-300 TKPQEIINID
+300 TKPQEVINLDTNIIK
-310 SNNIQPIDI
+310 PI
-319 INDEENKVDTQDND
+319 V
-333 LISEQN
+333 LISENKEIVDLEENNKIETQEN
-339 ENINNIKDNNEMA
+339 MEVSEHNINMKQNNIEL

-357 KKILIIS
+357 KKRLLIIS

-389 YLLEHLG
+389 YLLEHLS
-396 KLFKK
+396 KLFKQ
-401 LNINLVEIY
+401 LNLNLVEIY

-438 LIDKGLNPEDTMN
+438 LMDKGLNPNDTLN
-451 LYTTLKERFALK
+451 LYLTLKDRFALK
-463 IQMAYRIYKS
+463 IQMAFRMYKS
-473 KKRLKEMQSYFD
+473 KKKLKEMQSYFD

-498 TQKESKEKARALFD
+498 ARKDSKEKARALFD

-537 FEIHINSISLNS
+537 YEIHINSISLNS
-549 SNSKYLNTTFDH
+549 PNDKYINTTFDH
-561 FIERENNQLNRIVN
+561 FSERENNQLNRIVN

-588 HELNQDIILYY
+588 HELNQDIIVYY

-611 RERFHI
+611 TERFHI
-617 VIPDAYKQYPPHF
+617 VIPDSYKDYPPHF
-630 SVSELLL
+630 NVSELLL
-637 LSPKTIQ
+637 LSPKTIR
-644 NIKKKIEK
+644 NIKKKLEK
-652 ENKEAYIVPGGVS
+652 EKKEAYIVPGSVS
-665 KTEVEISILLGVP
+665 KTEVELSILLGVP

-685 QTETIFTKSGAKLV
+685 QTEAIFTKSGSKLV
-699 FEANEIQVPV
+699 FEANEVQVPV

-719 FYASLSHLIASFEQ
+719 FFASLSHLIASFEQ
-733 YNIWIIKLDSEKNG
+733 YNIWVIKLDNEKNG

-769 RFEEQKEYENAL
+769 RYEEQKDYENAL
-781 ADVLK
+781 AEVLR

-794 ICANYLYK
+794 ICANSLYK
-802 TWDEFFKDLL
+802 TWDEFFKDYLE
-812 DNRGIIEPC
+812 NRGIIEPC

-837 FIEPSGNIEHM
+837 FIEPSGNIEHL

-854 NLAYFRNIGAIS
+854 NLSYFRNIGAIS
-866 PQMSFIE
+866 PQTSFVE
-873 NKNRIGYNE
+873 NKNRLGMGE
-882 NSSINNSIPQIEGEK
+882 NSSINNSMPQLEEEK
-897 KDNKDNKDNKEK
+897 KEKEKEK

-924 INEASNNIEE
+924 INEASGNIEE
-934 NKSGLIQNIDLIN
+934 NKSGLTQNIDIMN
-947 NANNI
+947 NNNI
-952 KDNNNL
+952 INSNNN
-958 INANNSTQSEL
+958 NSQSEL
-969 YLIAEKIGK
+969 YSIAERVGK

-989 TIELIVFKNNFNYNY
+989 TIELIVFKSNYNY
-1004 SNTQQNNSNESGQ
+1004 ANMQQVSNDIGQ

-1037 SSFLYNHYYDKENPD
+1037 SSFLYNHYYDKNNPD
-1052 MNLINISLTKEKL
+1052 MNLINISLTREKL
-1065 LSNDK
+1065 LSNEK

-1076 PFLSHPRISEIH
+1076 PFLSHPRISDIQ

-1119 ECGNLGICG
+1119 ECGNLGLCG
-1128 ILNSEEITQGN
+1128 ILNMEDKSLGN
-1139 ENFELWKMIHDS
+1139 DSFEMWKMIHDS

-1163 FQPMLNEDKRTD
+1163 FQPMLNEDKRSD
-1175 YIDIADIFSKIN
+1175 YIDIADIFNKIN
-1187 KHYNNLLLI
+1187 KHYNNLLMI
-1196 EKKKKNLNF
+1196 EKKKKNSYYKS
-1205 NNSSSIINK
+1205 SSSILK